1 MDYILRRLAG
11 MIPVLFFTWTVV
23 FVVIQVIPGDPV
35 NLMLAGVPASEE
47 VRANERA
54 RLGLDRPVVER
65 YVTFLGKALKGDL
78 GESFRTRQP
87 VGKMIM
93 EQARPTIEL
102 ALGGLL
108 VGLLMGLALG
118 ILAGIRP
125 NSWIDTT
132 CMTLALVGVSLPS
145 FWIGMMLIYVFGI
158 MLGWVPIVGRGLPAL
173 ILPSITVG
181 LYVAGG
187 FARLVRSSII
197 DAMGQDYIRT
207 ARAKGLSRAKV
218 VFKHALRNAM
228 IPPITLLGVQIGVLI
243 GGAVVTENVFARPGL
258 GTMLVDAVLT
268 KDMPLVQA
276 LVVYTTAAYLLV
288 NLTVDILYG
297 VIDPRIRLRRA
308 DELPFHRRSQ
318 PCGLRRADGSCAASP
333 TSRRVRPAASC
344 CSSSWSVQSWRR
356 GSSRSTGTKPMWVPA
371 SARPVHEILVRRR
384 TCTDGTSSRASLR
397 AGAIR

>member
-93 EQARPTIEL
+93 EQVRPTIEL

-125 NSWIDTT
+125 NTWVDTT

-308 DELPFHRRSQ
+308 
-318 PCGLRRADGSCAASP
+318 A
-333 TSRRVRPAASC
+333 
-344 CSSSWSVQSWRR
+344 
-356 GSSRSTGTKPMWVPA
+356 
-371 SARPVHEILVRRR
+371 
-384 TCTDGTSSRASLR
+384 
-397 AGAIR
+397 

>member
-11 MIPVLFFTWTVV
+11 MIPVLLFTWTVV

-78 GESFRTRQP
+78 GECFRTRQP
-87 VGKMIM
+87 VGKMIL
-93 EQARPTIEL
+93 EQARPDLEL
-102 ALGGLL
+102 A
-108 VGLLMGLALG
+108 
-118 ILAGIRP
+118 AGRPPGRPLRRARAGNTRRGYRP
-125 NSWIDTT
+125 NTWVDTT

-145 FWIGMMLIYVFGI
+145 FWIGMMLIYIFGI

-181 LYVAGG
+181 LFIAGG

-197 DAMGQDYIRT
+197 EAMGQDYIRT

-308 DELPFHRRSQ
+308 
-318 PCGLRRADGSCAASP
+318 A
-333 TSRRVRPAASC
+333 
-344 CSSSWSVQSWRR
+344 
-356 GSSRSTGTKPMWVPA
+356 
-371 SARPVHEILVRRR
+371 
-384 TCTDGTSSRASLR
+384 
-397 AGAIR
+397 

>member
-1 MDYILRRLAG
+1 MAYVLRRIAG
-11 MIPVLFFTWTVV
+11 MIPVLLFTWTIV
-23 FVVIQVIPGDPV
+23 FVVLQVIPGDPV

-47 VRANERA
+47 VRQNERK

-65 YVTFLGKALKGDL
+65 YFTFLAKAAQGDL

-87 VGKMIM
+87 VGKMIL
-93 EQARPTIEL
+93 EQAGSTLQL

-108 VGLLMGLALG
+108 VGLLVGLVLG
-118 ILAGIRP
+118 VAAGVRP
-125 NSWIDTT
+125 NSWVDTS

-145 FWIGMMLIYVFGI
+145 FWIGMMLIWVFGNV
-158 MLGWVPIVGRGLPAL
+158 LGWVPIVGRGFSAL

-181 LYVAGG
+181 LFIAGG

-197 DAMGQDYIRT
+197 EAMGQDYIRT
-207 ARAKGLSRAKV
+207 ARAKGLPRAKI

-228 IPPITLLGVQIGVLI
+228 IPPVTLLGVQIGVLI

-288 NLTVDILYG
+288 NLVIDLLYG
-297 VIDPRIRLRRA
+297 VIDPRIRMGR
-308 DELPFHRRSQ
+308 
-318 PCGLRRADGSCAASP
+318 
-333 TSRRVRPAASC
+333 
-344 CSSSWSVQSWRR
+344 
-356 GSSRSTGTKPMWVPA
+356 A
-371 SARPVHEILVRRR
+371 SA
-384 TCTDGTSSRASLR
+384 
-397 AGAIR
+397 